1 MHLLIVEDD
10 PELGEFLS
18 QAFERDEH
26 RITRAS
32 SCEEATHCLQDSD
45 LGAVLLGSDAGDE
58 HLSWC
63 RSVRADGYMLPVIVL
78 SARSTVSRR
87 VEALDAGADDF
98 LARPFAIAELRAR
111 IRALG
116 RRLPVMRVPELTS
129 GDVRIQITTRRVWVK
144 QEEVTLTA
152 REWSVVELIVHRR
165 GHLVPR
171 TEILDKIWGE
181 ISDANHASLDVIIG
195 RVRKKLGVGFIVTLR
210 GEGFVLR

>member
-1 MHLLIVEDD
+1 MHLLIVEEDV
-10 PELGEFLS
+10 ELGDFLG
-18 QAFERDEH
+18 QAFEREEH
-26 RITRAS
+26 RVTRAAS
-32 SCEEATHCLQDSD
+32 RDEATRCLQGAD
-45 LGAVLLGSDAGDE
+45 LGAILLGTDAGDE

-63 RSVRADGYMLPVIVL
+63 RSVRADGYMMPVLVL
-78 SARSTVSRR
+78 SSRSTVSRR

-111 IRALG
+111 VRALG
-116 RRLPVMRVPELTS
+116 RRLPVMRVPELSS

-144 QEEVTLTA
+144 QVETALTA

-195 RVRKKLGVGFIVTLR
+195 RVRKKLGIGFIQTLR